1 MGQNLVTI
9 EVEGLKAIG
18 DGVLVSEMNFGEQK
32 TKGGL
37 IKSFLSF
44 AAKTSSESPKNE
56 LKKFWI
62 SSFELKFFAYLYTS
76 KWLALF

>member
-37 IKSFLSF
+37 IILS
-44 AAKTSSESPKNE
+44 
-56 LKKFWI
+56 LI
-62 SSFELKFFAYLYTS
+62 HI
-76 KWLALF
+76 